1 MQGVKEKA
9 LELLSSGKAQ
19 RVLGWKK
26 GEFFYDLTPGTFES
40 VQEIE
45 REFEYGVFAGAN
57 LSKYCIAESKK
68 DGVTAVFLKPCDTYS
83 FVQLLKEYKIKREK
97 VYIVGV
103 QCGGMCD
110 MERIRARGIS
120 GATAV
125 EEAGE
130 DLRISTIYGEET
142 MKKADALLLKCA
154 TCKSKKLVIF
164 DELLGEQGE
173 DCADCGRFEEV
184 ERLEARRVLL

>member
-40 VQEIE
+40 VQEVE
-45 REFEYGVFAGAN
+45 REFAYGVFAGAN

-97 VYIVGV
+97 V
-103 QCGGMCD
+103 
-110 MERIRARGIS
+110 
-120 GATAV
+120 
-125 EEAGE
+125 
-130 DLRISTIYGEET
+130 
-142 MKKADALLLKCA
+142 
-154 TCKSKKLVIF
+154 
-164 DELLGEQGE
+164 
-173 DCADCGRFEEV
+173 
-184 ERLEARRVLL
+184 

>member
-9 LELLSSGKAQ
+9 LELLASGKAQ
-19 RVLGWKK
+19 RVLGWKT
-26 GEFFYDLTPGTFES
+26 GEFFYDLTPGVFES
-40 VQEIE
+40 AEEVE

-103 QCGGMCD
+103 QCDGMCD
-110 MERIRARGIS
+110 MEKIRAAGIS

-125 EEAGE
+125 SVGTANFYHPHATEENVDGIRAYMERYQVE
-130 DLRISTIYGEET
+130 DIR
-142 MKKADALLLKCA
+142 
-154 TCKSKKLVIF
+154 
-164 DELLGEQGE
+164 ELIGAVH
-173 DCADCGRFEEV
+173 DR
-184 ERLEARRVLL
+184 

>member
-83 FVQLLKEYKIKREK
+83 FVQLLKEYKIRREK

-125 EEAGE
+125 E
-130 DLRISTIYGEET
+130 
-142 MKKADALLLKCA
+142 
-154 TCKSKKLVIF
+154 
-164 DELLGEQGE
+164 
-173 DCADCGRFEEV
+173 
-184 ERLEARRVLL
+184 

>member
-9 LELLSSGKAQ
+9 LELLLSGKAQ

-40 VQEIE
+40 VQEVE
-45 REFEYGVFAGAN
+45 REFAYGVFAGAN

-125 EEAGE
+125 EPVRA
-130 DLRISTIYGEET
+130 
-142 MKKADALLLKCA
+142 
-154 TCKSKKLVIF
+154 KSL
-164 DELLGEQGE
+164 
-173 DCADCGRFEEV
+173 
-184 ERLEARRVLL
+184 

>member
-40 VQEIE
+40 VQEVE
-45 REFEYGVFAGAN
+45 REFQYGVFAGAN

-103 QCGGMCD
+103 QCGGMC
-110 MERIRARGIS
+110 RHGTHPRARHFRRDCRRRGR
-120 GATAV
+120 GGTAHFHHLRRGND
-125 EEAGE
+125 EKGGRIAFKMR
-130 DLRISTIYGEET
+130 DL
-142 MKKADALLLKCA
+142 
-154 TCKSKKLVIF
+154 
-164 DELLGEQGE
+164 
-173 DCADCGRFEEV
+173 
-184 ERLEARRVLL
+184 

>member
-1 MQGVKEKA
+1 M
-9 LELLSSGKAQ
+9 
-19 RVLGWKK
+19 LGWKT

-40 VQEIE
+40 VEEVE

-83 FVQLLKEYKIKREK
+83 FVQLLKEYNIKREK

-103 QCGGMCD
+103 QCDGMCD

-125 EEAGE
+125 EEDGE
-130 DLRISTIYGEET
+130 DLTHFHHLRRGNDEKGGRAASTN
-142 MKKADALLLKCA
+142 ARPVRA
-154 TCKSKKLVIF
+154 KSS
-164 DELLGEQGE
+164 
-173 DCADCGRFEEV
+173 
-184 ERLEARRVLL
+184 